1 MLISN
6 KHFRTGF
13 FLFLGLVQAHR
24 FTTED
29 PQQIPKVHR
38 DSAKLPPKFMAE
50 KYGFAEGDKV
60 DVSKANKIHEEAE
73 KLGERAPNFFKVT
86 EDEVL
91 LLPEIFSTLDMEKVK
106 RDFAK
111 EGDSADELEL
121 RNSRWWGRLY
131 IDGWPQTVQYLR
143 AHFGEAP
150 PMGERKIMIA
160 NPIDAC
166 NALDG
171 DYAGAIVMA
180 RRGVCTFS
188 AKARIAAR
196 AKVAALILVNNE
208 EGNDHLA
215 GPDAHDVG
223 ISVSM
228 VAMVDGELVLGA
240 LEKRSAES
248 GPLTG
253 AMIPIHCA
261 ERTEALAGALG
272 SDLCAPT
279 TANDR
284 AFAKSPMEGGRFSLS
299 GASASHEFMI
309 ATFGVV
315 VDRGLKYDLVLS
327 DPQNGCERLVGGG
340 DLTFEE
346 FMDVK
351 NNNATADQMA
361 AAANSQYKGKVV
373 VVRRGGCSFI
383 DKAKTLQAAG
393 AAMIVVVN
401 SETSLSRFGVEP
413 RWKGLVIDIPVVMVT
428 DVGGDVL
435 MGSMNQKISFELSR
449 QVDAKTWES
458 IAQVRSGDLKSSDL
472 DKDAQSDIWP
482 DRVAALGGTNAKSD
496 L

>member
-1 MLISN
+1 MI
-6 KHFRTGF
+6 FRQIYALLVIVGLTG
-13 FLFLGLVQAHR
+13 AHR
-24 FTTED
+24 FVTED
-29 PQQIPKVHR
+29 DPKDSPKVHR
-38 DSAKLPPKFMAE
+38 SATSLPPKFSPE

-60 DVSKANKIHEEAE
+60 DVKKANMIHEEAE

-111 EGDSADELEL
+111 EGDTEDELEL

-143 AHFGEAP
+143 AHFGEPP
-150 PMGERKIMIA
+150 PMGEHTIKLA

-166 NALDG
+166 TALDG
-171 DYAGAIVMA
+171 DYEGTIVFA

-188 AKARIAAR
+188 TKARIAAR
-196 AKVAALILVNNE
+196 AKVAAIVLVNNE
-208 EGNDHLA
+208 DGNDHLA

-240 LEKRSAES
+240 LEKRTAE
-248 GPLTG
+248 PLKG

-261 ERTEALAGALG
+261 ERSESLGGSLG

-284 AFAKSPMEGGRFSLS
+284 AFAKSPLEGGKFVLSQSKKSL
-299 GASASHEFMI
+299 EFMI

-315 VDRGLKYDLVLS
+315 LDPDLSYDLIAA
-327 DPQNGCERLVGGG
+327 DPVDGCDLLNDGGK
-340 DLTFEE
+340 LTFEE
-346 FMDVK
+346 FSEVK
-351 NNNATADQMA
+351 RNNATDEHVA
-361 AAANSQYKGKVV
+361 AAMNSVYRGKAVV
-373 VVRRGGCSFI
+373 VQRGGCSFI

-393 AAMIVVVN
+393 AALIIVVN
-401 SETSLSRFGVEP
+401 SQTSLSRFGVEP

-428 DVGGDVL
+428 DVGGAAL
-435 MGSMNQKISFELSR
+435 ATSMDEKISFRLSR
-449 QVDAKTWES
+449 DVDANTWGQ
-458 IAQVRSGDLKSSDL
+458 IDKYRSGEVKLADEELREHKS
-472 DKDAQSDIWP
+472 WP
-482 DRVAALGGTNAKSD
+482 DRAAALEGGGLRSE